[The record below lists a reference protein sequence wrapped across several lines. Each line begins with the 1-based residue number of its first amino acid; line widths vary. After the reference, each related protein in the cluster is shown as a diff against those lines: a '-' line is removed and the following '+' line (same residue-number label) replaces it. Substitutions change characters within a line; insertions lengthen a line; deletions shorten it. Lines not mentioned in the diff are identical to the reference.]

1 MAAPLNLAI
10 TLSTGRREG
19 EAADNDVGRT
29 TPLTTYAH
37 EECSW

>member
-10 TLSTGRREG
+10 TLSTGRCEG

-29 TPLTTYAH
+29 TH
-37 EECSW
+37 